1 MKLLEEVQKRL
12 ERCWLVKQIYSKRV
26 SIMLGKI
33 RKSRQKEKILLAEI
47 AALLHDVGKLNSLF
61 IEKHIKGN
69 DYDHGKALDDK
80 EYSFLNQVLDGKD
93 GIGLH
98 LVRKHHGYE
107 ENDKGETVEKC
118 FDELS
123 AMVRSIIVADIL
135 SATDDR
141 YGPEPKKNR
150 QKKLPPYGAD
160 PFGVEKEIDL
170 KKIDQNR
177 DELYKILETADKKW
191 KETRDT
197 VSLREEIYDAVYR
210 KFTEGQAIAETT
222 RPANDVGLWDHV
234 FGAAAFFKAL
244 WVQQMLGLPLCTK
257 PNKKKKPKDIRASA
271 DCTDHFTL
279 FYIKIFY
286 EKEFDRVE
294 KIADLL
300 GRLRRLDRVQEELK
314 RFIELEC
321 VLGNE
326 IYTEPGFSCF
336 LLPVQFTEEEFQA
349 ELKKKVGGFLK
360 KTLLENRLFL
370 LYKFGF
376 KKTKLIHK
384 DFPAVH
390 REAQKESKQE
400 ELWYIQDLRQIWDK
414 QNAAETC
421 PLCGMLP
428 AVTRKGETRS
438 ERLCENCRDL
448 RQEGHRE
455 RGKDQNGTVWI
466 DEISDP
472 DTGRVAVLSIEV
484 PLERWFD
491 EKGMLQLH
499 RYDSYRDKKLSK
511 TPSYERMRRIWRS
524 IHDFFE
530 EFEKIIQEEL
540 GLEQRFS
547 FTLEPTDDI
556 KKNRFYTLLRA
567 PEDAEVYIGSRSN
580 ETVTRL
586 QAPNS
591 WQGIKTITLQE
602 DTRNRSELKIRIVE
616 SKLDR
621 YYPYAKILQKMNHL
635 ILCVPA
641 RNARKLT
648 TILIE
653 LFEKRFPKALGKLP
667 LSVGLLYARAKT
679 PLSLLLQGVFKMNR
693 YLNTQANTLLSG
705 GVIHEFDDKE
715 LLCLNIKEVPERSVE
730 LKIDQLLG
738 DKSEDSYYARLPVGF
753 SGTIGQEKDEI
764 ELWNKKRYIAKEVKK
779 LKKNEVVD
787 VLLGAF
793 DFEFLDTAGRRFDL
807 YLDKN
812 NKKRVTH
819 TLLGANGPRPYNIY
833 HLKLLKELEFIIF
846 RQKEQ
851 SDLTDTRLQ
860 NIFTLLSTKLTEWY
874 KTPESYKNRES
885 YQKLVA
891 AVLQKE
897 MDLAA
902 EERAFLEKA
911 VLSGLFFDWVEL
923 FYRIEKRKLREV

>member
-1 MKLLEEVQKRL
+1 MRLLEKVQKQL
-12 ERCWLVKQIYSKRV
+12 GRCWLVKQIYSKRV

-33 RKSRQKEKILLAEI
+33 RKSRHKGKILLAEI
-47 AALLHDVGKLNSLF
+47 AALLHDTGKLNSLF
-61 IEKHIKGN
+61 IEKHIIGN
-69 DYDHGKALDDK
+69 NYDHGKALDDK
-80 EYSFLNQVLDGKD
+80 GYSFLNQVLDGKD

-98 LVRKHHGYE
+98 LVQKHHGYE
-107 ENDKGETVEKC
+107 EDDKGETVEKC

-123 AMVRSIIVADIL
+123 SMVRTIIVADIL

-141 YGPEPKKNR
+141 YGPGLKNQ

-160 PFGVEKEIDL
+160 PFGVEREIDL
-170 KKIDQNR
+170 KKIDQKR

-191 KETRDT
+191 KETHDT
-197 VSLREEIYDAVYR
+197 VLLREEVYDAVYR
-210 KFTEGQAIAETT
+210 KFTEGQSIAETT

-234 FGAAAFFKAL
+234 FGTAAFFKAL
-244 WVQQMLGLPLCTK
+244 WVQQILGFPLCTK
-257 PNKKKKPKDIRASA
+257 PNKKKKPKDIRAGE

-286 EKEFDRVE
+286 EKEFERVE
-294 KIADLL
+294 KITDLL
-300 GRLRRLDRVQEELK
+300 GRLHRLEQVQKKLKEL
-314 RFIELEC
+314 IELEC

-326 IYTEPGFSCF
+326 IYIEPGFSCF
-336 LLPVQFTEEEFQA
+336 LLPVQFTKEEFQA

-360 KTLLENRLFL
+360 QALLQNRLFL
-370 LYKFGF
+370 PYKFGF

-390 REAQKESKQE
+390 REAQKEGKQE
-400 ELWYIQDLRQIWDK
+400 ELWYIQDLRQIWGK
-414 QNAAETC
+414 QKAVEIC
-421 PLCGMLP
+421 PLCGISP
-428 AVTRKGETRS
+428 AVTRKGERRS
-438 ERLCENCRDL
+438 ERLCESCRDL
-448 RQEGHRE
+448 RQEGHRA
-455 RGKDQNGTVWI
+455 RGKGRNGTVWI

-472 DTGRVAVLSIEV
+472 YTGRVAILSIEV

-499 RYDSYRDKKLSK
+499 RYDSYREKQSK

-530 EFEKIIQEEL
+530 EFEKKVQEEL

-556 KKNRFYTLLRA
+556 KKNRFYKLLEA
-567 PEDAEVYIGSRSN
+567 PEEVEVYIGSHGN

-586 QAPNS
+586 RAPNS
-591 WQGIKTITLQE
+591 WQRIKTITLRE
-602 DTRNRSELKIRIVE
+602 DTRDRSELKVRIVE

-621 YYPYAKILQKMNHL
+621 YYPYIKILQNMNHL

-641 RNARKLT
+641 RDARKLT
-648 TILIE
+648 TILVE

-667 LSVGLLYARAKT
+667 LSVGLLYAHAKT

-693 YLNTQANTLLSG
+693 YLNAQANMLLSG
-705 GVIHEFDDKE
+705 EVIQEFDDKE
-715 LLCLNIKEVPERSVE
+715 LLCLNIKKISEKDVE
-730 LKIDQLLG
+730 LKIDHQLG
-738 DKSEDSYYARLPVGF
+738 DKSEDEYYTRLPVEF
-753 SGTIGQEKDEI
+753 SRAINKEKDKI
-764 ELWNKKRYIAKEVKK
+764 ELWNKKTYIAKMVKE
-779 LKKNEVVD
+779 LKKNEIVNVI
-787 VLLGAF
+787 LGAF

-807 YLDKN
+807 YLDEN

-819 TLLGANGPRPYNIY
+819 TLFGANGPRPYNIY
-833 HLKLLKELEFIIF
+833 HLKLLEKLEAIIL
-846 RQKEQ
+846 RQKEK

-860 NIFTLLSTKLTEWY
+860 NIFTLLSTKLAEWY
-874 KTPESYKNRES
+874 KTRESYKNQES
-885 YQKLVA
+885 YQWLAA

-897 MDLAA
+897 MDLTV